1 MDTVDKLLFFLF
13 IITLFAM
20 GLIFYVGLSTDT
32 NTFFSGLSNLWSLA
46 MGRVNGGF
54 SYADGGS
61 NNPPSVQG
69 GSGS

>member
-32 NTFFSGLSNLWSLA
+32 NTFFSGLTNLWGLA
-46 MGRVNGGF
+46 MGRVNGQFG
-54 SYADGGS
+54 YA
-61 NNPPSVQG
+61 NNG
-69 GSGS
+69 N